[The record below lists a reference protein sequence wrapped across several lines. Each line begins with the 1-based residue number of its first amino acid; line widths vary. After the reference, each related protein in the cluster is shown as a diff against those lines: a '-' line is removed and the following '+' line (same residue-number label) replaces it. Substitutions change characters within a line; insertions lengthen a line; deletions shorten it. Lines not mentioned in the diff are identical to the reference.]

1 MLYPQDLSLL
11 MPYRCSEAQKFGLTG
26 EFTRQEIKDAFFALP
41 SNKTS
46 GPDGYSAEFF
56 TGAWSIVGVDAT
68 KAILEFFR
76 SGRLLKQWNSTS
88 LILIPKTS
96 NADKTKDFRP
106 ISCVNTLYK
115 VISRLLTN
123 RIQEILFH
131 VISPSRSAFIKGRLL
146 SENVLLATG
155 IVHGYNRKNIS
166 RRGMLK
172 VDLRK
177 AFDSIRWDFIL
188 STLRAI
194 QIPET
199 FIS

>member
-1 MLYPQDLSLL
+1 M
-11 MPYRCSEAQKFGLTG
+11 
-26 EFTRQEIKDAFFALP
+26 
-41 SNKTS
+41 
-46 GPDGYSAEFF
+46 
-56 TGAWSIVGVDAT
+56 AWSIVGVDAT

>member
-1 MLYPQDLSLL
+1 M
-11 MPYRCSEAQKFGLTG
+11 
-26 EFTRQEIKDAFFALP
+26 
-41 SNKTS
+41 
-46 GPDGYSAEFF
+46 
-56 TGAWSIVGVDAT
+56 AWSIVGVDAT

-96 NADKTKDFRP
+96 NADKRKDFRP
-106 ISCVNTLYK
+106 IFCINTLYK